1 MQNAATAA
9 RPSAQPLAQPDW
21 ALAVKV
27 PVVITLYF
35 WLIKIM
41 ATTVGETAADYL
53 AVDLHL
59 GLVATSVVMTVLF
72 VAVLTAQMRARRYVP
87 WLYWLTVTLISVV
100 GTLVTDNLTDQLG
113 VPLPVSTALFA
124 AALMATF
131 MFWWFSERSLSIH
144 SIATPRREAFYWAA
158 ILFTFALGTAG
169 GDLAAE
175 RMQLGYVVSAA
186 SFGGAIALTAAAYYL
201 FRASAVTTFWIAYI
215 LTRPLGATFGDWL
228 SKPGAEGGLGL
239 GTMGTSAL
247 FLLAILALVI
257 YLTATRRD
265 QLQEGQQGDRQ
276 EESSLA

>member
-9 RPSAQPLAQPDW
+9 RPSAQPPAQPDW

-144 SIATPRREAFYWAA
+144 SIGTPRREAFYWAA

-175 RMQLGYVVSAA
+175 RLQLGYAMSAVL
-186 SFGGAIALTAAAYYL
+186 FGGAIALTAAAYYL
-201 FRASAVTTFWIAYI
+201 FKVSAVTTFWVAYI
-215 LTRPLGATFGDWL
+215 LTRPLGATLGDWL

-247 FLLAILALVI
+247 FLLAILSLVI

>member
-1 MQNAATAA
+1 MQNAVKA
-9 RPSAQPLAQPDW
+9 AQPGW

-59 GLVATSVVMTVLF
+59 GLVATSAVMTLLF
-72 VAVLTAQMRARRYVP
+72 IGVLTAQMRASRYVP

-100 GTLVTDNLTDQLG
+100 GTLLTDNLTDQLG

-124 AALMATF
+124 VALLATF
-131 MFWWFSERSLSIH
+131 AIWWGSERDLSIH
-144 SIATPRREAFYWAA
+144 SIATPKREGFYWAT

-175 RMQLGYVVSAA
+175 RLQLGYALSALL
-186 SFGGAIALTAAAYYL
+186 FGGAIALTAAAYYL
-201 FRASAVTTFWIAYI
+201 FKASAVTTFWIAYI
-215 LTRPLGATFGDWL
+215 LTRPLGATLGDWL

-247 FLLAILALVI
+247 FLVTILALVI

-265 QLQEGQQGDRQ
+265 QLQR
-276 EESSLA
+276 SSSPGSTASSTLS

>member
-1 MQNAATAA
+1 MQHAAQA
-9 RPSAQPLAQPDW
+9 AQPDW
-21 ALAVKV
+21 AQAIKV

-53 AVDLHL
+53 AVDLHF
-59 GLVATSVVMTVLF
+59 GLVATTVVMTVLF
-72 VAVLTAQMRARRYVP
+72 LGVLAAQMRASRYIP

-113 VPLPVSTALFA
+113 VPLPVSTGLFA
-124 AALMATF
+124 VALAATF
-131 MFWWFSERSLSIH
+131 VLWWVSERSLSIH
-144 SIATPRREAFYWAA
+144 SIATRKREAFYWAA

-175 RMQLGYVVSAA
+175 RLQLGYVTSAA
-186 SFGGAIALTAAAYYL
+186 LFGGAIALTAAAYYL
-201 FRASAVTTFWIAYI
+201 LKASAVTTFWIAYI

-228 SKPGAEGGLGL
+228 SKPGSDGGLGL

-247 FLLAILALVI
+247 FLTAIVLLVL
-257 YLTATRRD
+257 YLTRSRRD
-265 QLQEGQQGDRQ
+265 
-276 EESSLA
+276 LAPQA

>member
-1 MQNAATAA
+1 MQHAAQAA
-9 RPSAQPLAQPDW
+9 QAAQPDW
-21 ALAVKV
+21 AQAIKV

-53 AVDLHL
+53 AVDLHF
-59 GLVATSVVMTVLF
+59 GLVATTVVMTVLF
-72 VAVLTAQMRARRYVP
+72 LGVLAAQMRASRYIP

-113 VPLPVSTALFA
+113 VPLPVSTGLFA
-124 AALMATF
+124 VALATTF
-131 MFWWFSERSLSIH
+131 VLWWVSERSLSIH
-144 SIATPRREAFYWAA
+144 SIATRKREAFYWAA

-175 RMQLGYVVSAA
+175 RLQLGYVTSAA
-186 SFGGAIALTAAAYYL
+186 LFGGAIALTAAAYYL
-201 FRASAVTTFWIAYI
+201 LKASAVTTFWIAYI

-228 SKPGAEGGLGL
+228 SKPGSDGGLGL

-247 FLLAILALVI
+247 FLTAIVLLVL
-257 YLTATRRD
+257 YLTRSRRD
-265 QLQEGQQGDRQ
+265 
-276 EESSLA
+276 LAPQA

>member
-1 MQNAATAA
+1 MQHAT
-9 RPSAQPLAQPDW
+9 QLAQPGW
-21 ALAVKV
+21 AQAIKV

-72 VAVLTAQMRARRYVP
+72 LGVLAAQLRASRYVP

-124 AALMATF
+124 VALAATF
-131 MFWWFSERSLSIH
+131 AGWWASERTLSIH
-144 SIATPRREAFYWAA
+144 SIDTRKREAFYWAA

-175 RMQLGYVVSAA
+175 RLQLGYLMSALL
-186 SFGGAIALTAAAYYL
+186 FGGAIALAAAAYSL
-201 FRASAVTTFWIAYI
+201 FKAGAVTTFWIAYI

-247 FLLAILALVI
+247 FLAAIMLLVV
-257 YLTATRRD
+257 YLTKTRRD
-265 QLQEGQQGDRQ
+265 LKP
-276 EESSLA
+276 AA

>member
-1 MQNAATAA
+1 MQQAVQAA
-9 RPSAQPLAQPDW
+9 PPPDW
-21 ALAVKV
+21 AQAIKV

-41 ATTVGETAADYL
+41 ATTVGETAADFL

-59 GLVATSVVMTVLF
+59 GLAATSVVMTVLF
-72 VAVLTAQMRARRYVP
+72 IGVLTAQMRARRYVP

-113 VPLPVSTALFA
+113 VPLPFSTALFA
-124 AALMATF
+124 VALLATF
-131 MFWWFSERSLSIH
+131 ALWWASERTLSIH
-144 SIATPRREAFYWAA
+144 SIATRKREAFYWAV

-175 RMQLGYVVSAA
+175 RLQLGYATSAA
-186 SFGGAIALTAAAYYL
+186 LFGGAIALAAAAY
-201 FRASAVTTFWIAYI
+201 FVFKASAVTTFWVAYI

-228 SKPGAEGGLGL
+228 SKPGSEGGLGL

-247 FLLAILALVI
+247 FLTAIMLLVL
-257 YLTATRRD
+257 YLTKTRRD
-265 QLQEGQQGDRQ
+265 
-276 EESSLA
+276 AKPVM

>member
-1 MQNAATAA
+1 MQHAALA
-9 RPSAQPLAQPDW
+9 AQPDW
-21 ALAVKV
+21 AQAIKV

-41 ATTVGETAADYL
+41 ATTVGETAADFL
-53 AVDLHL
+53 AVDLHF
-59 GLVATSVVMTVLF
+59 GLVATTAVMTALFLGVL
-72 VAVLTAQMRARRYVP
+72 AAQMRARRYVP

-124 AALMATF
+124 VALAATF
-131 MFWWFSERSLSIH
+131 VLWWASERSLSIH
-144 SIATPRREAFYWAA
+144 SIDTRKRETFYWAA

-175 RMQLGYVVSAA
+175 RLQLGYVMSAA
-186 SFGGAIALTAAAYYL
+186 LFGGAIALTAAAFYL
-201 FRASAVTTFWIAYI
+201 LKASAVTTFWIAYI

-228 SKPGAEGGLGL
+228 SKPGSEGGLGL

-247 FLLAILALVI
+247 FLAAIVLLVL
-257 YLTATRRD
+257 YLTRTRRD
-265 QLQEGQQGDRQ
+265 
-276 EESSLA
+276 LAPLA

>member
-1 MQNAATAA
+1 MQNAVKA
-9 RPSAQPLAQPDW
+9 AQPGW

-59 GLVATSVVMTVLF
+59 GLVATSAVMTLLF
-72 VAVLTAQMRARRYVP
+72 IGVLTAQMRASRYVP

-100 GTLVTDNLTDQLG
+100 GTLLTDNLTDQLG

-124 AALMATF
+124 GALLATF
-131 MFWWFSERSLSIH
+131 AIWWGSERDLSIH
-144 SIATPRREAFYWAA
+144 SIATPKREGFYWAT

-175 RMQLGYVVSAA
+175 RLQLGYALSALL
-186 SFGGAIALTAAAYYL
+186 FGGAIALTAAAYYL
-201 FRASAVTTFWIAYI
+201 FKASAVTTFWVAYI
-215 LTRPLGATFGDWL
+215 LTRPLGATLGDWL

-247 FLLAILALVI
+247 FLVTILALVI

-265 QLQEGQQGDRQ
+265 QLQR
-276 EESSLA
+276 SSSPGSTASSTLS

>member
-1 MQNAATAA
+1 MQDAVSAA
-9 RPSAQPLAQPDW
+9 PHWAQAI
-21 ALAVKV
+21 KV

-53 AVDLHL
+53 AVDLHF
-59 GLVATSVVMTVLF
+59 GLVATSAVMTVVF
-72 VAVLTAQMRARRYVP
+72 IGVLAAQMRASRYIP

-113 VPLPVSTALFA
+113 VPLPASTALFA
-124 AALMATF
+124 VALLVTF
-131 MFWWFSERSLSIH
+131 AVWWGSERSLSIH
-144 SIATPRREAFYWAA
+144 SVTRGKREAFYWAA

-175 RMQLGYVVSAA
+175 RLQLGYALSAA
-186 SFGGAIALTAAAYYL
+186 MFGGAIAVTAVAFYV
-201 FRASAVTTFWIAYI
+201 FKASPVLMFWLAYI

-228 SKPGAEGGLGL
+228 SKAGSDGGLGL

-247 FLLAILALVI
+247 FLASIVLLVV
-257 YLTATRRD
+257 YLTASRRD
-265 QLQEGQQGDRQ
+265 AAQ
-276 EESSLA
+276 A